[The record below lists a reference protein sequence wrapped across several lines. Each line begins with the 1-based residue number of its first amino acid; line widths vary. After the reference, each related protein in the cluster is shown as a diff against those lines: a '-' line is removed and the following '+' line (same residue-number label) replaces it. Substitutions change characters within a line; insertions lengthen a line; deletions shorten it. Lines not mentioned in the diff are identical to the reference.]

1 MHRLVYRHPIHIIIH
16 LMNVYSICDY
26 FFIYCKCTGLAA
38 AANFFNTCLQT
49 NEQTQGE
56 IIIFVLSFEE
66 QIRYYCKLSSILI
79 EKNLARMNPVNI
91 MSWAKSD
98 LLSMFVHW
106 VKNVPPGIWPS
117 TAQASNWS
125 RS

>member
-38 AANFFNTCLQT
+38 AANFFNTCSQT

-66 QIRYYCKLSSILI
+66 QIKYYCKLSSSLI
-79 EKNLARMNPVNI
+79 EKALARMNPVNI
-91 MSWAKSD
+91 MSWANSD
-98 LLSMFVHW
+98 LLSMFVQW
-106 VKNVPPGIWPS
+106 VKNVPPGIWLS

>member
-1 MHRLVYRHPIHIIIH
+1 MFTTYVIIF
-16 LMNVYSICDY
+16 D
-26 FFIYCKCTGLAA
+26 IYCKYTGLAA
-38 AANFFNTCLQT
+38 AANFFNTCSQT

-79 EKNLARMNPVNI
+79 EKTHARMNPVNI